1 MVWNSD
7 PVFACGS
14 LVFLT
19 PLTEEITLSPL
30 HTTGSFALN
39 WLTVSDPSMFWKEH
53 FLSPRSAPTPHGSKG
68 ATEPASW
75 TQHIL
80 QSNHGSVHPP
90 STQSQTP
97 PAIKTASFPKQAESL
112 YLKNDQTEKQREV
125 YSKQKDHL
133 RSTAQGISSG
143 KDPRWTGMF
152 SAVNSD
158 CKKSIGV
165 LFHKVWAR
173 AQGQKNRTT
182 VLPNN
187 SAKWQPVLSES

>member
-1 MVWNSD
+1 MVPLLWTD
-7 PVFACGS
+7 WPY
-14 LVFLT
+14 LT
-19 PLTEEITLSPL
+19 PVCSEKSIFSLPASE
-30 HTTGSFALN
+30 
-39 WLTVSDPSMFWKEH
+39 
-53 FLSPRSAPTPHGSKG
+53 PTPHRSKG

-75 TQHIL
+75 TQRIL
-80 QSNHGSVHPP
+80 QSNHGSLHPP

-133 RSTAQGISSG
+133 RSTVGGISSG
-143 KDPRWTGMF
+143 KDPWWTGMF

-158 CKKSIGV
+158 CKKSISI
-165 LFHKVWAR
+165 LFHKVWAL
-173 AQGQKNRTT
+173 AQGQKNGTT